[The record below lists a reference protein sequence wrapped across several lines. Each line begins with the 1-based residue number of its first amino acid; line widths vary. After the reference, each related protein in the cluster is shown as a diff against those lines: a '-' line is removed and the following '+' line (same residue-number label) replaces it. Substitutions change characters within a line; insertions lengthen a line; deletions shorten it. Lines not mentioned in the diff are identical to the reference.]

1 MSFALD
7 VFSVT
12 STPKTAGDDVP
23 IDVVI
28 VSKPVEFVMG
38 LRIASG
44 DQDGDRPSDRVR
56 ERTSQSDDVNYGFN
70 GKCVSPPLPPSLR
83 DRLLYADEP

>member
-28 VSKPVEFVMG
+28 VSKPVEFVKD
-38 LRIASG
+38 LRVAYG
-44 DQDGDRPSDRVR
+44 DYDGDRPGDRVR
-56 ERTSQSDDVNYGFN
+56 ERTSQSDDINYGFN
-70 GKCVSPPLPPSLR
+70 GKCVSPPLQRSIPLR
-83 DRLLYADEP
+83 SPTIC